1 MPELQTP
8 ALEHWS
14 IEPRSES
21 IAARA
26 AELWRYRRM
35 FLFFGDRAIRKLYQ
49 QTVLGKAWIFLRPL
63 VPLFARV
70 FLFGAL
76 LEVGSATRA
85 PYFVFL
91 AVGSAAWELFAS
103 CVMWATRSMQMNG
116 GILSRLYV
124 PRVIVPIATMAPG
137 FVYFLINVGVI
148 IGALAYYRIRDGVW
162 HVDSTWMIVAPAAA
176 VLIILFAVS
185 IGLWTSVLAAEAR
198 DVRFGLAFALEFWT
212 YVTPVVYP
220 LSLVPDH
227 VQWALMLN
235 PMAVYV
241 VAFRGAILGGEGPSP
256 WAWASA
262 IGITAVMLVVGLA
275 FFQRAE
281 AEAVDSL

>member
-8 ALEHWS
+8 ALEQWS

-21 IAARA
+21 LAARA

-35 FLFFGDRAIRKLYQ
+35 FVFFGDRALRKLYQ

-63 VPLFARV
+63 VPLFTRV
-70 FLFGAL
+70 FVFGAL
-76 LEVGSATRA
+76 LEVGSASRA

-91 AVGSAAWELFAS
+91 AVGSAAWELFAN
-103 CVMWATRSMQMNG
+103 CVMWATRSLQMNG

-124 PRVIVPIATMAPG
+124 PRVIVPIATMVPG

-148 IGALAYYRIRDGVW
+148 VAALVYYRVKEGVW
-162 HVDSTWMIVAPAAA
+162 HIDTTWLSVVPVAV
-176 VLIILFAVS
+176 VLIILFALS
-185 IGLWTSVLAAEAR
+185 IGLWTSVIGAEAR
-198 DVRFGLAFALEFWT
+198 DVRFGLNYALDFWI

-220 LSLVPDH
+220 LSLVPGH

-241 VAFRGAILGGEGPSP
+241 GAFRGAIVGGEGLSP
-256 WAWASA
+256 WAWGSA
-262 IGITAVMLVVGLA
+262 VTITAVMLVIGLA